1 MTECKVE
8 NWLSDS
14 PDRKIE
20 YSEYWNDE
28 QNEQDKAWNILDGDF
43 TKMESYLAQ
52 IGLVEDLR
60 ECLDACR
67 ARRGSRLG
75 GVGIDLAAGNLWA
88 SPHLFGC
95 GDVEKLYCLEFS
107 KHRLLKLGPKVLEHY
122 QVPNDKVVLVYGSF
136 YDLHLPDGCLD
147 FALLSAAFH
156 HAEDPNRLLAE
167 IRRVLK
173 PDGVLMM
180 IGEHIPGAVQP
191 RLPEGV
197 RHARGESRRSGVYAG
212 GGAAAAPRQGAR
224 TAFADSAL
232 AGAVSNRSGAR
243 GSPLQS
249 EGIPLYVC
257 GTRLPHDAFAETRIA
272 ISEFRADA
280 QPRMK

>member
-1 MTECKVE
+1 MTEWRVE

-14 PDRKIE
+14 PHRAIE

-67 ARRGSRLG
+67 ARRGSGLG

-88 SPHLFGC
+88 APHLLGS
-95 GDVEKLYCLEFS
+95 GDIEKLYCLEFS

-136 YDLHLPDGCLD
+136 YDLHLADGSVD

-156 HAEDPNRLLAE
+156 HAEDPNRLLSE

-173 PDGVLMM
+173 PDGVLMV
-180 IGEHIPGAVQP
+180 IGEHIVPEPYSLGYLKVCAKHVAKAVI
-191 RLPEGV
+191 
-197 RHARGESRRSGVYAG
+197 
-212 GGAAAAPRQGAR
+212 AASTPA
-224 TAFADSAL
+224 
-232 AGAVSNRSGAR
+232 
-243 GSPLQS
+243 
-249 EGIPLYVC
+249 
-257 GTRLPHDAFAETRIA
+257 
-272 ISEFRADA
+272 
-280 QPRMK
+280 